1 MLIATD
7 VAARGLDIPQ
17 VDHVIH
23 FNLPRTADA
32 YIHRSGRTARA
43 QNPGFALQLCAPE
56 EKGMQRGLMKSLGRS
71 AYPRGTLKTAEADAF
86 AAQDLPELPIDAGFM
101 PKLKER
107 VRLAREIEHAQHEV
121 KKVKHEKTWLQEA
134 AEALDVDIDEDM

>member
-7 VAARGLDIPQ
+7 VAARGLDIPN
-17 VDHVIH
+17 VEHVIH

-56 EKGMQRGLMKSLGRS
+56 EKGMQRALMKSLGRS
-71 AYPRGTLKTAEADAF
+71 AFSFYPPRGANGLGAELP
-86 AAQDLPELPIDAGFM
+86 DLPIESGFL
-101 PKLKER
+101 PKLRER
-107 VRLAREIEHAQHEV
+107 ITLARDIEKAQHQV
-121 KKVKHEKTWLQEA
+121 KKDNHDKNWLKEA
-134 AEALDVDIDEDM
+134 AEAMDLDIDPDM